1 MNKNNLQDW
10 LAEQDFTSG
19 PDSAV
24 GPPTSQPDFAD
35 TMIQKG
41 QDPID
46 PNAPVEDPALA
57 ASMGMEDEKSKPE
70 DEDSAPE
77 EKDNIEDEIEEPEF
91 PDFPE
96 EEKDL
101 EDDFDSW
108 KENYFRESV
117 SGNAAKLLDLL
128 YPMRSKEE
136 ELEPYQRKFVEDNIN
151 IQLIRLNANVE
162 KASKA
167 IRKSIKQQLD
177 KNNPSTSLVTH
188 INMVLDSM
196 PDVSNIFIKMT
207 GYSGYKGE
215 LHRKFIGALIGGVQV
230 SSSPD
235 KENLIL
241 NDKEYSI
248 KISTRLNSEWGDV
261 SLGSWSLREDDPEKY
276 LSEPELARLTEGS
289 PEERDILRKRV
300 IIESIS
306 KQFEEQS
313 FIVNVVDEDGTI
325 VYLGCD
331 IANALRGAYSDGK
344 LVVKNDKSLDSE
356 AIIDE
361 NGTILAMSDLKINF
375 VKETGEFDAEG
386 QPVTEELSFM
396 QKKNGMLFLTASY
409 STLNDAAYVMQ
420 GTVVKETPYKG
431 NPSDLKDIRGC
442 VYSCHDLL
450 MRQC

>member
-10 LAEQDFTSG
+10 LAEQDFTSA
-19 PDSAV
+19 PDSPV

-35 TMIQKG
+35 NMIDKAE
-41 QDPID
+41 DPID

-57 ASMGMEDEKSKPE
+57 NMSSEEPEEKPE
-70 DEDSAPE
+70 DAQDT
-77 EKDNIEDEIEEPEF
+77 NTEDEIEEPEF

-96 EEKDL
+96 EESSM
-101 EDDFDSW
+101 EDDFESW
-108 KENYFRESV
+108 KKNYFVESV
-117 SGNAAKLLDLL
+117 NANSSKLLDLL
-128 YPMRSKEE
+128 YPMRNRDD
-136 ELEPYQRKFVEDNIN
+136 LEPYQRKFVEDNIN

-177 KNNPSTSLVTH
+177 KNNPATSVATH
-188 INMVLDSM
+188 INTVLDSM

-215 LHRKFIGALIGGVQV
+215 LHRKFIGALTGAVQV

-248 KISTRLNSEWGDV
+248 KMSTRLNSEWGDV

-331 IANALRGAYSDGK
+331 LANALRGAYSDGK
-344 LVVKNDKSLDSE
+344 LIVRNDKSLDSE

-375 VKETGEFDAEG
+375 VKETGEFDSEG
-386 QPVTEELSFM
+386 QPVTEELNFM

-409 STLNDAAYVMQ
+409 STINEAAYVMQ

>member
-10 LAEQDFTSG
+10 LAEQDFTSA
-19 PDSAV
+19 PDSPV

-35 TMIQKG
+35 NMIDKAE
-41 QDPID
+41 DPID

-57 ASMGMEDEKSKPE
+57 NMSSEEPEEKPE
-70 DEDSAPE
+70 DAQDT
-77 EKDNIEDEIEEPEF
+77 NTEDEIEEPEF

-96 EEKDL
+96 EESSM
-101 EDDFDSW
+101 EDDFESW
-108 KENYFRESV
+108 KKNYFVESV
-117 SGNAAKLLDLL
+117 NANSSKLLDLL
-128 YPMRSKEE
+128 YPMRNRDD
-136 ELEPYQRKFVEDNIN
+136 LEPYQRKFVEDNIN

-177 KNNPSTSLVTH
+177 KNNPATSVVTH
-188 INMVLDSM
+188 INTVLDSM

-215 LHRKFIGALIGGVQV
+215 LHRKFIGALTGAVQV

-248 KISTRLNSEWGDV
+248 KMSTRLNSEWGDV

-331 IANALRGAYSDGK
+331 LANALRGAYSDGK
-344 LVVKNDKSLDSE
+344 LIVRNDKSLDSE

-375 VKETGEFDAEG
+375 VKETGEFDSEG
-386 QPVTEELSFM
+386 QPVTEELNFM

-409 STLNDAAYVMQ
+409 STINEAAYVMQ

>member
-10 LAEQDFTSG
+10 LAEQDFTSA
-19 PDSAV
+19 PDSPV

-35 TMIQKG
+35 EMVEKEK
-41 QDPID
+41 DAVD
-46 PNAPVEDPALA
+46 PNAPIEDQLAKNLNNDESDPEEDPESGVED
-57 ASMGMEDEKSKPE
+57 
-70 DEDSAPE
+70 
-77 EKDNIEDEIEEPEF
+77 NEIEEPEF

-108 KENYFRESV
+108 KKNYFRESV
-117 SGNAAKLLDLL
+117 NGTPGKLLDLL
-128 YPMRSKEE
+128 YPMRNRED
-136 ELEPYQRKFVEDNIN
+136 LEPYQRKFIEDNIN
-151 IQLIRLNANVE
+151 IQLIRINANVE
-162 KASKA
+162 KASKS

-188 INMVLDSM
+188 INTILDASS
-196 PDVSNIFIKMT
+196 DVSNIFIKMT

-215 LHRKFIGALIGGVQV
+215 LHRKFIGALLGAVQV

-261 SLGSWSLREDDPEKY
+261 SLGSWSLKEDDPEKY

-289 PEERDILRKRV
+289 PEERDILRKRI

-313 FIVNVVDEDGTI
+313 FIINVIDEDGTI

-331 IANALRGAYSDGK
+331 LANALRGAYSDGK
-344 LVVKNDKSLDSE
+344 LIVKNDKSLDSE
-356 AIIDE
+356 AVIDE
-361 NGTILAMSDLKINF
+361 NGTIIAMSDLKINF
-375 VKETGEFDAEG
+375 VKETGEFDSEG
-386 QPVTEELSFM
+386 QPVLEELSFI
-396 QKKNGMLFLTASY
+396 QKKKGMLFLTASH
-409 STLNDAAYVMQ
+409 STINDAAYVMQ
-420 GTVVKETPYKG
+420 GTVIKETPYKG
-431 NPSDLKDIRGC
+431 NPSDLKDIRSC
-442 VYSCHDLL
+442 IYSCHDLL